1 MTNAGA
7 WFANVAGMD
16 KVDRRVWF
24 HVVKLYNSVTLL
36 LNCNK
41 DGDHHC
47 DVEDFRM
54 ILTQVARV
62 EVTN

>member
-1 MTNAGA
+1 MEGCVTNAGA

-24 HVVKLYNSVTLL
+24 HVVTLL